1 MLTNNWFTLMA
12 IFALGKPFY
21 ILTVDVTRQKEKDG
35 SSVSDLKLPV
45 LMLKKTCAW
54 RFTTSIKDKQQLK
67 YDTFLISYKK
77 KWPEGYCCH

>member
-45 LMLKKTCAW
+45 LMLKKKCVPGG
-54 RFTTSIKDKQQLK
+54 SQPLLK
-67 YDTFLISYKK
+67 TNSNLNMTHS
-77 KWPEGYCCH
+77 